1 MNPNQ
6 IETTAVPHAEAVPRF
21 SFVILINMFIES
33 LIKRNFNETSL
44 IAQSVK
50 NPPAMQETPV

>member
-6 IETTAVPHAEAVPRF
+6 IETSAFPQAKAMPRF

-33 LIKRNFNETSL
+33 LIKRNFN
-44 IAQSVK
+44 
-50 NPPAMQETPV
+50 